1 MAEPAEKFKVEK
13 SFLVQRFARL
23 KFGQISLI
31 GYSVAGEE
39 TVIQAPELNVCFDI
53 GRAPHFSLTSDI
65 VCISHSHMDHLAGLG
80 YYLSQR
86 NFQGMKPGTVLLP
99 REIERPVDNL
109 LKCWRDVERQGTP
122 YTLVPMEANQLHEVR
137 RDFGIRAVQTHH
149 GGPSLGYVV
158 ISIREKLKP
167 ELMGTPGPELA
178 EMRRKGI
185 EIQYRIEVPMIAFL
199 GDTTADPPASGSRG
213 SASVFDHPDVQN
225 AQILITEVTFFDP
238 EHRTKA
244 KAGRHLHL
252 EQFAQVLPKL
262 KNEHI
267 VVAHVTRRSGIR
279 RARQQ
284 MRKRVGDEQMK
295 RIHFLMDFEG
305 AADAG
310 EVEDAG
316 PPLGEGGE

>member
-1 MAEPAEKFKVEK
+1 MSEPVEK
-13 SFLVQRFARL
+13 SFLVQKFAKL
-23 KFGQISLI
+23 KFGALSLI

-39 TVIQAPELNVCFDI
+39 TVVQAPELNVCFDI
-53 GRAPHFSLTSDI
+53 GRAPHFALTSDI
-65 VCISHSHMDHLAGLG
+65 VCITHSHMDHLAGLG

-86 NFQGMKPGTVLLP
+86 HFQGMKPGTVLLP

-109 LKCWRDVERQGTP
+109 LRCWRDVERQGTP
-122 YTLVPMEANQLHEVR
+122 YTLVPMEPNILHEVR

-167 ELMGTPGPELA
+167 ELMGTPGPQLA
-178 EMRRKGI
+178 EMRRNGV
-185 EIQYRIEVPMIAFL
+185 EIQYRVEIPQIAFL
-199 GDTTADPPASGSRG
+199 GDTTAGPPANGSRG
-213 SASVFDHPDVQN
+213 SKSVFDHPDVQN

-238 EHRTKA
+238 EHRSKA

-252 EQFAQVLPKL
+252 EHFAEIVPKL
-262 KNEHI
+262 KNEFI
-267 VVAHVTRRSGIR
+267 VVSHVTRRSGIR
-279 RARQQ
+279 RAKHL

-305 AADAG
+305 AQDAG
-310 EVEDAG
+310 AVEDAG
-316 PPLGEGGE
+316 PPLGDMAE

>member
-1 MAEPAEKFKVEK
+1 
-13 SFLVQRFARL
+13 
-23 KFGQISLI
+23 
-31 GYSVAGEE
+31 
-39 TVIQAPELNVCFDI
+39 
-53 GRAPHFSLTSDI
+53 
-65 VCISHSHMDHLAGLG
+65 
-80 YYLSQR
+80 
-86 NFQGMKPGTVLLP
+86 
-99 REIERPVDNL
+99 VDNL

-122 YTLVPMEANQLHEVR
+122 YTLVPMEPNQLHEVR

-199 GDTTADPPASGSRG
+199 GDTTAGPPASGSRG
-213 SASVFDHPDVQN
+213 SESIFDHPDVQN

-238 EHRTKA
+238 EHRSKA

-252 EQFAQVLPKL
+252 EQFAEVLPKL

-267 VVAHVTRRSGIR
+267 VIAHVTRRSGIR
-279 RARQQ
+279 RARHL
-284 MRKRVGDEQMK
+284 MRKRVGEEQMK

-305 AADAG
+305 AADGGA
-310 EVEDAG
+310 VEDAG
-316 PPLGEGGE
+316 PPMGDSAE

>member
-1 MAEPAEKFKVEK
+1 MAEKLEK
-13 SFLVQRFARL
+13 SFLVQKFAKL
-23 KFGQISLI
+23 KFGPLSLI

-53 GRAPHFSLTSDI
+53 GRAPYFCLTSDI

-99 REIERPVDNL
+99 REIARPVDNL
-109 LKCWRDVERQGTP
+109 LQSWRDVERQGTP
-122 YTLVPMEANQLHEVR
+122 YTLVPMEPNQLHEVR

-167 ELMGTPGPELA
+167 DLMGTPGPELA

-185 EIQYRIEVPMIAFL
+185 EIQYRVEVPLIAFL
-199 GDTTADPPASGSRG
+199 GDTTAGGSR
-213 SASVFDHPDVQN
+213 SQQSVFDHPDVQN

-252 EQFAQVLPKL
+252 EQFAEVLPKL

-267 VVAHVTRRSGIR
+267 VVSHVTRRSGIR
-279 RARQQ
+279 RARHQ
-284 MRKRVGDEQMK
+284 MRKRVGDEEMK

-305 AADAG
+305 SEDAG
-310 EVEDAG
+310 EVEAAG
-316 PPLGEGGE
+316 PPPAETAE